1 VAPPLVLG
9 YRVGR
14 CGPAMDKRLALSR
27 RAQPSLLPLVLLL
40 VFQAGCRDTHSTSV
54 LPTTSLATLPGIWV
68 VYQVD
73 TQTVAPF
80 VTSYSCSPTTG
91 RRWVDE
97 LLAESLILDSLGG
110 VRRRLISRRTG
121 YQDTLQVD
129 TPTVSDFVSVG
140 SFAPTTAYV
149 IGPTDSAV
157 ALYLVLEPGT
167 IGYAY
172 SMYLQRVDSLLLY
185 RMAMG
190 SSCPLPLVGGDRLA
204 RLSRH

>member
-1 VAPPLVLG
+1 MLGSTRRIAP
-9 YRVGR
+9 
-14 CGPAMDKRLALSR
+14 LSVI
-27 RAQPSLLPLVLLL
+27 LPLVLLL
-40 VFQAGCRDTHSTSV
+40 ALQAGCRDTPSTSV
-54 LPTTSLATLPGIWV
+54 LPASSLATLPGTWV

-91 RRWVDE
+91 RRWVTE
-97 LLAESLILDSLGG
+97 VLAESLALDSLGR

-121 YQDTLQVD
+121 YQDTVLVD

-149 IGPTDSAV
+149 VGPTVDSAV
-157 ALYLVLEPGT
+157 VLYLVLEPGT
-167 IGYAY
+167 TNYAY

-185 RMAMG
+185 RMAME